1 MKHGIKTTFAIFYRD
16 LLTWWRDK
24 LRVVAALSQPF
35 LWTLF
40 FGLGFSQIIDANRL
54 ATALNIELPPDFNY
68 FYYLYPGIVA
78 ITVMFTAVGTTISLI
93 WDREHGYLREILVA
107 PVSRTAVAL
116 GKVLSGT
123 VLSTLQGMIMIVF
136 GGLWYQS
143 IAYGLATF
151 PLLLALGFMMAAL
164 GLLVAVFIQST
175 QAFFSAMQFLVIPLA
190 ILSGAFFPVELM
202 PHWMANISFFN
213 PVYYG
218 VDMLRKGF
226 LLSVLFPLKTAS
238 ELKSLLLSQGPHM
251 ITNIVVVIGFGILFT
266 FLAAWFF
273 RKES

>member
-1 MKHGIKTTFAIFYRD
+1 MRHGIKTTFAIFYRD
-16 LLTWWRDK
+16 LLIWWRDK

-40 FGLGFSQIIDANRL
+40 FGLGFSQIIDASRL

-68 FYYLYPGIVA
+68 FYYLYPGVVA

-116 GKVLSGT
+116 GKVFSGT
-123 VLSTLQGMIMIVF
+123 VLSAFQGMIMIVF
-136 GGLWYQS
+136 GGFWYQS
-143 IAYGLATF
+143 ISYGLITL
-151 PLLLALGFMMAAL
+151 PLLLALGFMMASL

-202 PHWMANISFFN
+202 PNWMANISFFN

-226 LLSVLFPLKTAS
+226 LLSVLFPLKTAE

-251 ITNIVVVIGFGILFT
+251 LTNIVVVIGFGILFT